1 MDTITQILDRANLAD
16 VPRLEKSIIFQI
28 FCNNA
33 SYTTVNEQT
42 FALVFWSERGILIS
56 TNPDIQAC

>member
-16 VPRLEKSIIFQI
+16 VPRLEKSVIFQI
-28 FCNNA
+28 FCNNVPN
-33 SYTTVNEQT
+33 TTVNEQT